1 MRNPWMGLLELSLVF
16 GLVLAWAVRELVK
29 LKRDNRAADA
39 RREAERQAGLGVDR
53 PHESR
58 AGGEDPPPPPTPPP
72 G

>member
-39 RREAERQAGLGVDR
+39 RREAERQAGLEVDR
-53 PHESR
+53 RRETR
-58 AGGEDPPPPPTPPP
+58 AGSDEPPPPQA